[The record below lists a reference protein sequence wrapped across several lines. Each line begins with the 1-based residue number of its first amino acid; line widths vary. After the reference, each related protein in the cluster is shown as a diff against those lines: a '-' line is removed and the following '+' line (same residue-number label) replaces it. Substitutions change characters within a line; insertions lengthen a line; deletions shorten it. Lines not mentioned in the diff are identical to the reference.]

1 MCCRNF
7 VSTVASVG
15 SGLRALVRPCVL
27 SASCPYCLKKP
38 SRRAK
43 HRCPVLT
50 HILVDERQSGS
61 GTSHEKGDQL
71 LHEHVSEASDRRQT
85 GGSDS
90 HGCQGAAKKRNFWRL
105 FDHGGRNQQTSQ
117 DRATQLRADEG
128 PDRNPISSV
137 HGSTSGLAVPSAEIR
152 LLRCRAGQER
162 KERTRPRKGSERGQ
176 QRSLPSSSP
185 GVPQDGLL
193 SAMGRLCLRGCDSSS
208 ASQPGLHMVS
218 SHHRT
223 ESIVQSLA
231 QVSRAWNQEKE
242 TAPPKYPLRIMLLS
256 ALLEVTIE
264 RAEAAVKPDRKDA
277 TVEAGLILDREEEP
291 FWPFLRWNPDKREE
305 EILSGEEMRPLE
317 HSRLIRKLNHIRD
330 TIHPENVLRCH
341 GHHQITEQMQ
351 AETYRL
357 VLEVETVGEEAQNL
371 HEWLRLLVNC
381 SVWKLIGGR
390 FRRERLGRSPL
401 ANRLSEL
408 LGL

>member
-1 MCCRNF
+1 
-7 VSTVASVG
+7 
-15 SGLRALVRPCVL
+15 
-27 SASCPYCLKKP
+27 
-38 SRRAK
+38 
-43 HRCPVLT
+43 
-50 HILVDERQSGS
+50 
-61 GTSHEKGDQL
+61 
-71 LHEHVSEASDRRQT
+71 
-85 GGSDS
+85 
-90 HGCQGAAKKRNFWRL
+90 
-105 FDHGGRNQQTSQ
+105 
-117 DRATQLRADEG
+117 
-128 PDRNPISSV
+128 
-137 HGSTSGLAVPSAEIR
+137 
-152 LLRCRAGQER
+152 
-162 KERTRPRKGSERGQ
+162 
-176 QRSLPSSSP
+176 
-185 GVPQDGLL
+185 
-193 SAMGRLCLRGCDSSS
+193 
-208 ASQPGLHMVS
+208 MVS

-357 VLEVETVGEEAQNL
+357 VLEVETAAGSVANGWDDLHWRIDWPQAHEQHDAAEFLMHFLAKAEPHAFSGQWQSRMMQLDRMHIQDRGSLLAPLNL
-371 HEWLRLLVNC
+371 DRLGPDLQACLDLWEGQSHVHAMIDFNHALVLQIHRFEQRADGAHKVATRVQVRPGQTVAMPTFAGDDSTSTTVVNC
-381 SVWKLIGGR
+381 RVSFVVYHLGPTMLAGHYKTALCVPGGTLGFGGGWKFVICNDATA
-390 FRRERLGRSPL
+390 PYL
-401 ANRLSEL
+401 ATARDYSDIECNCYLV
-408 LGL
+408 GLYRTSAV

>member
-1 MCCRNF
+1 MNMF
-7 VSTVASVG
+7 
-15 SGLRALVRPCVL
+15 P
-27 SASCPYCLKKP
+27 KP
-38 SRRAK
+38 
-43 HRCPVLT
+43 
-50 HILVDERQSGS
+50 
-61 GTSHEKGDQL
+61 
-71 LHEHVSEASDRRQT
+71 QT
-85 GGSDS
+85 GAKQEAPIPMDVKEQPKRGTFGDSLTTEEGANKLPKTEPPNSGQTRVPTETPSLPSTAAPAGSQS
-90 HGCQGAAKKRNFWRL
+90 L
-105 FDHGGRNQQTSQ
+105 
-117 DRATQLRADEG
+117 
-128 PDRNPISSV
+128 
-137 HGSTSGLAVPSAEIR
+137 
-152 LLRCRAGQER
+152 
-162 KERTRPRKGSERGQ
+162 Q
-176 QRSLPSSSP
+176 QRSGYSDAGQGKKGKKGRGPGKGQKGGSNAPLPSSSP